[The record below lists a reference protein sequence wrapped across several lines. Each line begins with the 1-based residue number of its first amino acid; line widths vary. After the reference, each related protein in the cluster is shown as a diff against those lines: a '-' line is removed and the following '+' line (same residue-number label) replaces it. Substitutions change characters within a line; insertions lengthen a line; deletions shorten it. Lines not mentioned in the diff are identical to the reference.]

1 MRSLVALSFSI
12 ALACNSALAGVGGLI
27 YCVENDSGEVCS
39 VSAENASG
47 IPETCCP
54 LEQAKGLASFPL
66 PFECDHCTDY
76 EVDVSGEGATPK
88 VDRVVVKANAVMAWI
103 STDLI
108 VVRSKKAVFK
118 KAPARGPPIQNGASQ
133 LFADTIVFRV

>member
-1 MRSLVALSFSI
+1 MKPIVALSFSI

-27 YCVENDSGEVCS
+27 YCFENDSGEVCS

-54 LEQAKGLASFPL
+54 LEEAKGLASFPL

-76 EVDVSGEGATPK
+76 EIDSSDEGTTVSI
-88 VDRVVVKANAVMAWI
+88 DRVVVKATAVIDWVA
-103 STDLI
+103 TDLI
-108 VVRSKKAVFK
+108 VVRSEAANLKNP
-118 KAPARGPPIQNGASQ
+118 PARAPPVKNGASQ
-133 LFADTIVFRV
+133 LFADTVVFRV